1 MLMILDRSRKIR
13 ILLMWRAIIC
23 GATSNILFRCKSNL
37 DSLLK
42 LQVSWYQHGLSPR
55 KNGVVNLV
63 THYLG
68 TWALIVTILPLERK
82 CSEVILV
89 LRDILKG
96 LMPKLVKDMRCKF
109 KSSQKELST
118 QLTENFT
125 HQQLMPAEK
134 FHSRVTLG
142 LQYSQ
147 VKNTK
152 LLIQF
157 KLDNYEKLSFFIY
170 QLFENYKG
178 ILFFHK
184 INFFIIFKQS
194 EFYSINYYFY
204 FYFYSVI

>member
-184 INFFIIFKQS
+184 INFLLYLNNLNFIQL
-194 EFYSINYYFY
+194 NYY